1 MVINKKILARAR
13 KIRLLA
19 TDVDGV
25 LTGGEIIILNSGEE
39 LKIWSVKDRM
49 GFALL
54 KHSGAPIKMAWVTAR
69 ESEQVRLRAEDVG
82 VHFIRQGCLDKRRA
96 VLAIAETMK
105 ISPLEIAYVG
115 DDYVDYPVMKMAG
128 LAVCPPESPDLI
140 KKISHYRTRASSGKG
155 VVREVIEILL
165 KAQGHWKKALTPF
178 TGMILLALALAL
190 PACSSQKAPVELTE
204 KPDQWLEQFKITETQ
219 AGIPVWILN
228 SKVAQRYNRQNKIT
242 LEDFTI
248 EFMDN
253 QSNRRS
259 NSRDSLILAKKNQ
272 TTTAVLSAPQ
282 GEVNT
287 ENKDLTAWGG
297 VEVEAKD
304 GTQLTAERLRY
315 STLTKKITTDSAIRI
330 VRSDSILIG
339 EGLEAS
345 PDLSTVKIFHHQA
358 SIYPKKI
365 PVQR

>member
-1 MVINKKILARAR
+1 MIPKSVLARAK

-69 ESEQVRLRAEDVG
+69 ESEQVRLRGEEIG
-82 VHFIRQGCLDKRRA
+82 VHFIRQRCADKRKA
-96 VLAIAETMK
+96 VSAIAETMK
-105 ISPLEIAYVG
+105 ISLAEVAYVG
-115 DDYVDYPVMKMAG
+115 DDYVDIPAMKMAG
-128 LAVCPPESPDLI
+128 LAVCPPEAPSLVQ
-140 KKISHYRTRASSGKG
+140 KVSHYRTRASSGKG

-165 KAQGHWKKALTPF
+165 QAQGHWKKAMAPF
-178 TGMILLALALAL
+178 SCVAILALGLAL
-190 PACSSQKAPVELTE
+190 SACSSQKAPADLTE

-219 AGIPVWILN
+219 AGLPVWILN
-228 SKVAQRYNRQNKIT
+228 SKVAQRFDRRNKIT
-242 LEDFTI
+242 LDDFTI

-253 QSNRRS
+253 KSNRKS
-259 NSRDSLILAKKNQ
+259 NSRSSLILAKKNQ
-272 TTTAVLSAPQ
+272 TAAAVLSAPK

-297 VEVEAKD
+297 VEVNSQD
-304 GTQLTAERLRY
+304 GTQLTSERLRY

-365 PVQR
+365 QTQR

>member
-1 MVINKKILARAR
+1 MISKNVLARAK

-54 KHSGAPIKMAWVTAR
+54 KHSGAPIKMAWITAR
-69 ESEQVRLRAEDVG
+69 KSDQVRIRGEEIG
-82 VHFIRQGCLDKRRA
+82 VHFIRQGCLDKRLA
-96 VLAIAETMK
+96 LAAIAKTMK
-105 ISPLEIAYVG
+105 ISPSEIAYVG
-115 DDYVDYPVMKMAG
+115 DDYVDYPAMKMAG

-155 VVREVIEILL
+155 VAREVIEIIL
-165 KAQGHWKKALTPF
+165 KAQGHWKKAIAPF
-178 TGMILLALALAL
+178 TGMVFLALCLSL
-190 PACSSQKAPVELTE
+190 SACSSQKAPADLTE
-204 KPDQWLEQFKITETQ
+204 KPDQWIEQFKITETQ
-219 AGIPVWILN
+219 AGLPVWVLN
-228 SKVAQRYNRQNKIT
+228 SKVAQRYNRRNKIT

-248 EFMDN
+248 EFMDVK
-253 QSNRRS
+253 SNRKS
-259 NSRDSLILAKKNQ
+259 NSRSSLILAKKNQ
-272 TTTAVLSAPQ
+272 TATAVLSAPH

-287 ENKDLTAWGG
+287 ENKDLLAWGG
-297 VEVEAKD
+297 VEVEAQD
-304 GTQLTAERLRY
+304 GTQLTSERLRY
-315 STLTKKITTDSAIRI
+315 STLTKKITTESAIRI

-345 PDLSTVKIFHHQA
+345 PDLSTVKIFHHEA

-365 PVQR
+365 SVQR